1 MMELKINQILK
12 DIKMRYVSTANSVYD
27 KIIAQSLESQL
38 YLELK
43 NIRIPMTQ
51 MQEKYI
57 IS

>member
-12 DIKMRYVSTANSVYD
+12 DIKMRYLSTANSVYD
-27 KIIAQSLESQL
+27 KIIAQSVESQL

-43 NIRIPMTQ
+43 NIRIPMAQ